1 MVGHKFYKNLFQ
13 TISYFSVIMFF
24 EIFLLVGFFASLNY
38 GHNFGWVLLIISLCL
53 IILFFLIGFYW
64 IFQKVFIDEN
74 GIKIL
79 FLNKIIKQYD
89 WKEIN
94 IIEEANIMRNPAI
107 RIKTING
114 SEIHLDRRKKIIKVI
129 EKYSHIIIEK

>member
-13 TISYFSVIMFF
+13 TISYFSVIMVF
-24 EIFLLVGFFASLNY
+24 EIFLLIGFFSSLNY

-74 GIKIL
+74 GIKVL

-129 EKYSHIIIEK
+129 EKYSHILIEK

>member
-13 TISYFSVIMFF
+13 IISYFSVIMVF
-24 EIFLLVGFFASLNY
+24 EIFLLIGFFASLNY

-74 GIKIL
+74 GIKVL

-129 EKYSHIIIEK
+129 EKYSHIIIVK